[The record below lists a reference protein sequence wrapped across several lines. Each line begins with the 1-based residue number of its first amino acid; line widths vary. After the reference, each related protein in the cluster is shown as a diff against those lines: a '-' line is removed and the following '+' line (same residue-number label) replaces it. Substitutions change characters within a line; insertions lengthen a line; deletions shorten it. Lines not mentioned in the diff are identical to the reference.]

1 MTIQSKTY
9 DKSSGRTYSDV
20 VAGYDVPFSALDLSL
35 SFDTMEKQST
45 IENLEGEIWKP
56 ILDYEGLY
64 EVSNKGR
71 VKSLNYGG
79 KKGKVRLLIP
89 CNNKKCLYLG
99 VLLHNGKTRK
109 RKTVHRLVYEAFNGR
124 LPEFKYMGK
133 GNGDKMFVINHLDE
147 NKYNNCLENL
157 ELTTM
162 AKNNNYGTRTQR
174 MADSQRNHHGS
185 KKVYQFTLDGKL
197 VRIWPSTA
205 ECGRNGFNEGH
216 VASCCRG
223 VKVGTYHN
231 VYKGFIWSY
240 TNNCKIIM

>member
-9 DKSSGRTYSDV
+9 DKSSGRTHSDV

-35 SFDTMEKQST
+35 SFDTMETKST

-71 VKSLNYGG
+71 VKSLIGKIRILSQNKANYLM
-79 KKGKVRLLIP
+79 VHL
-89 CNNKKCLYLG
+89 C
-99 VLLHNGKTRK
+99 K
-109 RKTVHRLVYEAFNGR
+109 RKTISNKLVHRLVYEAFHGR
-124 LPEFKYMGK
+124 LPKFDRHAG
-133 GNGDKMFVINHLDE
+133 GDKMFVINHLDE

-157 ELTTM
+157 ELTTQ
-162 AKNNNYGTRTQR
+162 ARNNVYGTRVQR
-174 MADSQRNHHGS
+174 MANAQRNKKNS
-185 KKVYQFTLDGKL
+185 KKVYQFTLDGVL

-231 VYKGFIWSY
+231 IYKGFIWSY